1 LNASYT
7 RIKLAAAARLAS
19 AAIALALVAMPFAL
33 VARDAHAQA
42 QIDAAHSTITATSKQ
57 MNVPVEGK
65 FTKFS
70 AQLAFDP
77 AKPAAGSAQVN
88 VDMSSYDLGDETY
101 NDEVRGK
108 DWFDAKTYP
117 AATFVSSAIAPAG
130 GDKFNVTGKLT
141 IKGKAQT
148 VSVPVTVRTQ
158 GAAHVFD
165 GELTIRRSQYDVG
178 LGEWKDTSVVA
189 DDVVIRFHLVVAG
202 K

>member
-1 LNASYT
+1 LKASFT
-7 RIKLAAAARLAS
+7 RTSAVASARLFSLATA
-19 AAIALALVAMPFAL
+19 AAIALSFAL
-33 VARDAHAQA
+33 TAHDAHA

-77 AKPAAGSAQVN
+77 AKPATGSAKVD
-88 VDMSSYDLGDETY
+88 VDMTSYDLGDETY

-117 AATFVSSAIAPAG
+117 SATFISSAIAPAG
-130 GDKFNVTGKLT
+130 ADKFNVTGKLT
-141 IKGKAQT
+141 IKGKSQT
-148 VSVPVTVRTQ
+148 VVVPVTVTTQ

-165 GELTIRRSQYDVG
+165 GSLTIRRSQYDVG

-189 DDVVIRFHLVVAG
+189 DDVVIKFHFVGAG

>member
-1 LNASYT
+1 MKTSFTPVRVAVSA
-7 RIKLAAAARLAS
+7 RRAAAAI
-19 AAIALALVAMPFAL
+19 AIALAVPLAL
-33 VARDAHAQA
+33 TARDAHA

-77 AKPAAGSAQVN
+77 AKPAAGSAQVD
-88 VDMSSYDLGDETY
+88 VDMTSYDLGDETY

-108 DWFDAKTYP
+108 DWFDAKTFP
-117 AATFVSSAIAPAG
+117 SATFVSSAIAPAG
-130 GDKFNVTGKLT
+130 ADRFNVTGKLT
-141 IKGKAQT
+141 IKGKSQT
-148 VSVPVTVRTQ
+148 VVVPVTVTTQ

-165 GELTIRRSQYDVG
+165 GALTIRRSQYDVG

-189 DDVVIRFHLVVAG
+189 DDVVIKFHFVGAG

>member
-1 LNASYT
+1 LKASFT
-7 RIKLAAAARLAS
+7 RIGSVASAKLFSLATV
-19 AAIALALVAMPFAL
+19 AAIAMSFAL
-33 VARDAHAQA
+33 TAHDAYA

-57 MNVPVEGK
+57 MSVPVEGK
-65 FTKFS
+65 FTQFS

-77 AKPAAGSAQVN
+77 AKPAAGSAKVDVN
-88 VDMSSYDLGDETY
+88 MTSYDLGDETY

-117 AATFVSSAIAPAG
+117 SATFVSSAIAPAG
-130 GDKFNVTGKLT
+130 ADKFNVTGKLT
-141 IKGKAQT
+141 IKGKSQT
-148 VSVPVTVRTQ
+148 VVVPVTVTTQ

-165 GELTIRRSQYDVG
+165 GSLTIRRSQYDVG

-189 DDVVIRFHLVVAG
+189 DDVVIKFHFVGAG

>member
-1 LNASYT
+1 MKASLQRVRLAASAT
-7 RIKLAAAARLAS
+7 VVLAAAVSFVLPAGD
-19 AAIALALVAMPFAL
+19 AL
-33 VARDAHAQA
+33 A

-65 FTKFS
+65 FGKFS

-77 AKPAAGSAQVN
+77 AKPATGSAQVS
-88 VDMSSYDLGDETY
+88 VDMTSYDLGDETY

-117 AATFVSSAIAPAG
+117 NATFVSSAIAPAG
-130 GDKFNVTGKLT
+130 TDKFNVTGKLT
-141 IKGKAQT
+141 IKGKSQT
-148 VSVPVTVRTQ
+148 VVVPVTVTTQ

-165 GELTIRRSQYDVG
+165 GALTIRRLQYDIG

-189 DDVVIRFHLVVAG
+189 DEVVIRFHLVGAG

>member
-1 LNASYT
+1 VKASFT
-7 RIKLAAAARLAS
+7 RIRIAASARYFSIAIAAAA
-19 AAIALALVAMPFAL
+19 AMPFAL
-33 VARDAHAQA
+33 TARDAHAQ
-42 QIDAAHSTITATSKQ
+42 IDVAHSTITATSKQ

-77 AKPAAGSAQVN
+77 AQPAAGSAKVD
-88 VDMSSYDLGDETY
+88 VDMTSYDLGDETY

-108 DWFDAKTYP
+108 DWFDTKRFP
-117 AATFVSSAIAPAG
+117 GATFVSSAIASAG
-130 GDKFNVTGKLT
+130 ADKFNVTGKLT
-141 IKGKAQT
+141 IKGKSQT
-148 VSVPVTVRTQ
+148 VVVPVTVTTQ

-165 GELTIRRSQYDVG
+165 GALTIRRSQYDIG

-189 DDVVIRFHLVVAG
+189 DDVVIKFHFVGAG

>member
-1 LNASYT
+1 LKTTFKRIRVAASGA
-7 RIKLAAAARLAS
+7 LAAM
-19 AAIALALVAMPFAL
+19 ALALTAPDAL
-33 VARDAHAQA
+33 A

-65 FTKFS
+65 FNTFS

-77 AKPAAGSAQVN
+77 ARPATGSAQVS
-88 VDMSSYDLGDETY
+88 VDMASYDLGDETY
-101 NDEVRGK
+101 NNEVRGK

-117 AATFVSSAIAPAG
+117 SATFVSSAIAAAG
-130 GDKFNVTGKLT
+130 ADKFDVTGKLT
-141 IKGKAQT
+141 IKGKSQT
-148 VSVPVTVRTQ
+148 VVVPVTVTTQ

-165 GELTIRRSQYDVG
+165 GALTIRRSQYDVG

-189 DDVVIRFHLVVAG
+189 DDVVIRFHIVGAG

>member
-1 LNASYT
+1 LKTSFTPVRVAVSA
-7 RIKLAAAARLAS
+7 RRAAAAI
-19 AAIALALVAMPFAL
+19 AIALAVPLAL
-33 VARDAHAQA
+33 TARDAHA

-77 AKPAAGSAQVN
+77 AKPAAGSAQVD
-88 VDMSSYDLGDETY
+88 VDMTSYDLGDETY

-108 DWFDAKTYP
+108 DWFDAKTFP
-117 AATFVSSAIAPAG
+117 GATFVSSAIAPAG
-130 GDKFNVTGKLT
+130 ADRFNVTGKLT
-141 IKGKAQT
+141 IKGKSQT
-148 VSVPVTVRTQ
+148 VVVPVTVTTQ

-165 GELTIRRSQYDVG
+165 GALTIRRSQYDVG

-189 DDVVIRFHLVVAG
+189 DDVVIKFHFVGAG

>member
-1 LNASYT
+1 MKASLHWIRRAVSVT
-7 RIKLAAAARLAS
+7 WLSAVAAL
-19 AAIALALVAMPFAL
+19 LALPAADAL
-33 VARDAHAQA
+33 A

-65 FTKFS
+65 FSKFS
-70 AQLAFDP
+70 AQLVFDP
-77 AKPAAGSAQVN
+77 AKPASGSAQVS
-88 VDMSSYDLGDETY
+88 VDMTSYDLGDETY

-117 AATFVSSAIAPAG
+117 TATFVSSAIAPAG
-130 GDKFNVTGKLT
+130 ADKFNVTGKLT
-141 IKGKAQT
+141 IKGKAQS
-148 VSVPVTVRTQ
+148 VVVPVTVTTQ

-165 GELTIRRSQYDVG
+165 GSLTIKRSQYDVG

-189 DDVVIRFHLVVAG
+189 DDVVIRFHLVGAG

>member
-1 LNASYT
+1 LKTSFTPVRVAVSA
-7 RIKLAAAARLAS
+7 RRAAAAI
-19 AAIALALVAMPFAL
+19 AIALAVPLAL
-33 VARDAHAQA
+33 TARDAHA

-77 AKPAAGSAQVN
+77 AKPAAGSAQVD
-88 VDMSSYDLGDETY
+88 VDMTSYDLGDETY

-108 DWFDAKTYP
+108 DWFDAKTFP
-117 AATFVSSAIAPAG
+117 SATFVSSAIAPAG
-130 GDKFNVTGKLT
+130 ADRFNVTGKLT
-141 IKGKAQT
+141 IKGKSQT
-148 VSVPVTVRTQ
+148 VVVPVTVTTQ

-165 GELTIRRSQYDVG
+165 GALTIRRSQYDVG

-189 DDVVIRFHLVVAG
+189 DDVVIKFHFVGAG

>member
-1 LNASYT
+1 LKASFT
-7 RIKLAAAARLAS
+7 SIKAAAAVRLVGFAM
-19 AAIALALVAMPFAL
+19 AAAVVMPFGL
-33 VARDAHAQA
+33 TPRDAYA

-77 AKPAAGSAQVN
+77 AKPASGSAQVS
-88 VDMSSYDLGDETY
+88 VDMTSYDLGDETY

-117 AATFVSSAIAPAG
+117 GATFVSSAIAPAG
-130 GDKFNVTGKLT
+130 ADRFNVTGKLT
-141 IKGKAQT
+141 IKGKSQT
-148 VSVPVTVRTQ
+148 VVVPVTVTTQ
-158 GAAHVFD
+158 GTAHVFD
-165 GELTIRRSQYDVG
+165 GSLTIKRSQYDVG

-189 DDVVIRFHLVVAG
+189 DDVVIRFHLVGAG
-202 K
+202 Q

>member
-1 LNASYT
+1 LKASFT
-7 RIKLAAAARLAS
+7 RIRVAAS
-19 AAIALALVAMPFAL
+19 ARFFSMAIAAVIVMPFAL
-33 VARDAHAQA
+33 TPRAAHA

-57 MNVPVEGK
+57 MSVPVEGK

-88 VDMSSYDLGDETY
+88 VDMASYDLGDETY

-108 DWFDAKTYP
+108 DWFDAKRFP
-117 AATFVSSAIAPAG
+117 SATFVSSAIAPAG
-130 GDKFNVTGKLT
+130 ADKFNVTGKLT
-141 IKGKAQT
+141 IKGKSQT
-148 VSVPVTVRTQ
+148 VVVPVTVTVQ

-165 GELTIRRSQYDVG
+165 GSLTIKRSQFDVG

-189 DDVVIRFHLVVAG
+189 DDVVIKFHFVGAG

>member
-1 LNASYT
+1 LKASFT
-7 RIKLAAAARLAS
+7 PVRIAISARLAAAAIAV
-19 AAIALALVAMPFAL
+19 ALAVPFAL
-33 VARDAHAQA
+33 NARDAHA

-88 VDMSSYDLGDETY
+88 VDMTSYDLGDETY

-108 DWFDAKTYP
+108 DWFDAKTFP
-117 AATFVSSAIAPAG
+117 SATFVSSAIAPAG
-130 GDKFNVTGKLT
+130 ADRFNVTGKLT
-141 IKGKAQT
+141 IKGKSQT
-148 VSVPVTVRTQ
+148 VVVPVTVTTQ

-165 GELTIRRSQYDVG
+165 GALTIRRSQYDVG

-189 DDVVIRFHLVVAG
+189 DDVVIKFHFVGAG

>member
-1 LNASYT
+1 LKTTFRRIRVAASGAF
-7 RIKLAAAARLAS
+7 AAM
-19 AAIALALVAMPFAL
+19 ALALTAPDAL
-33 VARDAHAQA
+33 A

-65 FTKFS
+65 FNTFS

-77 AKPAAGSAQVN
+77 ARPATGSAQVS
-88 VDMSSYDLGDETY
+88 VDMASYDLGDETY
-101 NDEVRGK
+101 NNEVRGK

-117 AATFVSSAIAPAG
+117 SATFVSSAIAAAG
-130 GDKFNVTGKLT
+130 ADKFDVTGKLT
-141 IKGKAQT
+141 IKGKSQT
-148 VSVPVTVRTQ
+148 VVVPVTVTTQ

-165 GELTIRRSQYDVG
+165 GALTIRRSQYDVG

-189 DDVVIRFHLVVAG
+189 DDVVIRFHIVGAG

>member
-1 LNASYT
+1 LKASFT
-7 RIKLAAAARLAS
+7 RIRAAASARLPGIAIAAAA
-19 AAIALALVAMPFAL
+19 AMPFGLTPRAAL
-33 VARDAHAQA
+33 AQVDVAR
-42 QIDAAHSTITATSKQ
+42 STITATSKQ

-77 AKPAAGSAQVN
+77 AQPAAGSAKVD
-88 VDMSSYDLGDETY
+88 VDMTSYDLGDETY

-117 AATFVSSAIAPAG
+117 HATFVSSAIAPAG
-130 GDKFNVTGKLT
+130 ADRFNVTGKLT
-141 IKGKAQT
+141 IKGKSQT
-148 VSVPVTVRTQ
+148 VVVPVTVTTQ

-165 GELTIRRSQYDVG
+165 GALTIKRAQYDVG

-189 DDVVIRFHLVVAG
+189 DDVVIKFHFVGAG